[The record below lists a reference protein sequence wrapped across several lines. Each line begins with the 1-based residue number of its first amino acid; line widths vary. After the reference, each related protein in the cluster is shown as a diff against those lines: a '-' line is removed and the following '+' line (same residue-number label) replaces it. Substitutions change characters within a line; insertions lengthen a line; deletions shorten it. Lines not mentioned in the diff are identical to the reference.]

1 MHDNQYPPCIVRI
14 SPRASSIPIEVRFLT
29 VAETENL
36 LDSQEELISTPMKI
50 QFESPVQSQQ
60 NILVKILIFFLSIS
74 GTIHPRPSLRHQ
86 TIISS

>member
-50 QFESPVQSQQ
+50 QFESPVQSQ
-60 NILVKILIFFLSIS
+60 
-74 GTIHPRPSLRHQ
+74 
-86 TIISS
+86 